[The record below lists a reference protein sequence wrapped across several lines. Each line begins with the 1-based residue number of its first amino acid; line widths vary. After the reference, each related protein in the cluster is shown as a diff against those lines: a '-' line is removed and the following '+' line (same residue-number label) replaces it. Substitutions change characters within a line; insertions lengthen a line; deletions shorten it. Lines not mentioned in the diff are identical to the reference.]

1 MDGRNIRR
9 TDVIHRIY
17 HEYPSRN
24 RETGE
29 EIGKIARLTTLKQ
42 VRQPTKIVRLV
53 CKLFAG
59 VGWAGQS
66 NIFLTAKTCLSTINC
81 NSKNF
86 TKSNILSNIP
96 IYSDKIEVVNIYII
110 SGTTIIPHPHL
121 PRQHQHLFASKPSF
135 TDMSGKRADL
145 AANLETDKNRH

>member
-1 MDGRNIRR
+1 MIGRIIMYYRLIWQWRRAALFPASSEVDGRNIRR

-29 EIGKIARLTTLKQ
+29 EIGKIVKLTTLKQ

-86 TKSNILSNIP
+86 VKSNIP
-96 IYSDKIEVVNIYII
+96 IYSDKIEVVNIYIN
-110 SGTTIIPHPHL
+110 SSPHNTP
-121 PRQHQHLFASKPSF
+121 PPSPSPP
-135 TDMSGKRADL
+135 TPAPLRK
-145 AANLETDKNRH
+145 